1 MTASE
6 RSGVRVVTKPYAV
19 AVGAKRARHAGED
32 EAGGSAAP
40 KGRSARGDG
49 AVSGAEGA
57 LDGAANKATLVKVLV
72 IDDHVMLA
80 ESIARIL
87 GAEEDME
94 VVGVAANSADGVRLA
109 TETMP
114 DVVVADYQLPD
125 ATGAVTATSIRA
137 LNPEIKVLILTGHGD
152 DRLLAD
158 ALEAGCSGFLTKDK
172 AVDELVVA
180 VRQVHA
186 GEVYILP
193 NMLAGL
199 LPRLHRSH
207 RGLGSDLTPRE
218 MEVLKLLGE
227 GATNQAIADRLYLS
241 LHTVRHHVQS
251 VLTKLNAHSKL
262 EAVVIATRE
271 GLIEAS
277 S

>member
-1 MTASE
+1 MA
-6 RSGVRVVTKPYAV
+6 A
-19 AVGAKRARHAGED
+19 D
-32 EAGGSAAP
+32 EGTGPTRPGG
-40 KGRSARGDG
+40 GDG
-49 AVSGAEGA
+49 ATPLGAPP
-57 LDGAANKATLVKVLV
+57 AAVRVLV
-72 IDDHVMLA
+72 IDDHLMLA
-80 ESIARIL
+80 ESVARIL
-87 GAEEDME
+87 GAEDDME

-109 TETMP
+109 AEFSP

-125 ATGAVTATSIRA
+125 ATGAATAASIRA
-137 LNPEIKVLILTGHGD
+137 IHPETRVLILTGHDD

-172 AVDELVVA
+172 AVEELVAA
-180 VRQVHA
+180 VHHVHA
-186 GEVYILP
+186 GEVYIPP

-199 LPRLHRSH
+199 LPRLNRKN

-218 MEVLKLLGE
+218 MEVLRLLGE
-227 GATNQAIADRLYLS
+227 GASNQAIADRLYLS

-271 GLIEAS
+271 GLIERS